1 MGASEISLSLL
12 FVVGSSTFLTVLYS
26 LFMFNRISFGT
37 LKIQY
42 IGAFSDINRRE
53 FFVMVPLFFLNL
65 LFGLCPNLFLAPI
78 YHGILLSADNYEIP
92 VVWLFET
99 THPTRVL
106 LSEEDSFI
114 VDMVVFDTLCEM
126 LHHSVVVQF
135 LNRNVTKAQ

>member
-1 MGASEISLSLL
+1 MGASELSLSLL

-114 VDMVVFDTLCEM
+114 IDIVMFENVCVT
-126 LHHSVVVQF
+126 VAQGIVAAV
-135 LNRNVTKAQ
+135 LNKGITKEQ